1 MTKKDYELIAG
12 VIQGGLNYEQTFND
26 NEKGVKAVQSIA
38 HTFAIV
44 LASTNPR
51 FNEDIFL
58 KACGVK

>member
-26 NEKGVKAVQSIA
+26 NEKGAKAIQSIA
-38 HTFAIV
+38 ETLASV
-44 LASTNPR
+44 LATTNDR
-51 FNEDIFL
+51 FNRDLFL